1 MVRGVPLMLLLS
13 CGFIATFSG
22 FIGVFF
28 LGVFGLVFPLLIGA
42 FLFIVKVICEN
53 DPNALRVV
61 KLSFSGMLL
70 KLKHGDMITGFD
82 SGGYNK

>member
-1 MVRGVPLMLLLS
+1 MNGKDVYFTYNGLNRPAMVRGVPLMLLLS

-42 FLFIVKVICEN
+42 FLFIVKVI
-53 DPNALRVV
+53 V
-61 KLSFSGMLL
+61 KTIQMLCVSL
-70 KLKHGDMITGFD
+70 NFHLAVC
-82 SGGYNK
+82 Y